1 MIKLNIE
8 DSKNN
13 VTYTMF
19 MYVPNGTIFK
29 YQEDYYLRIEGAV
42 VRDFLFNDEYVVN
55 CVKLLTG
62 ELESLNNNAEVLIP
76 SSKLVI
82 N

>member
-1 MIKLNIE
+1 MNIE

-19 MYVPNGTIFK
+19 MSVPNGTIFK
-29 YQEDYYLRIEGAV
+29 YQEDYYLRIESAV
-42 VRDFLFNDEYVVN
+42 VKDYFLFSEDCVVN

-62 ELESLNNNAEVLIP
+62 ELKSLNNNVKVILP

>member
-1 MIKLNIE
+1 MIIE
-8 DSKNN
+8 DNKNN

-19 MYVPNGTIFK
+19 MSVPNGTIFK
-29 YQEDYYLRIEGAV
+29 YQEDYYLRIESAV
-42 VRDFLFNDEYVVN
+42 IRDFFDEEYVVN

-62 ELESLNNNAEVLIP
+62 ELKSLNNSAKVLIP

>member
-1 MIKLNIE
+1 MNIE

-19 MYVPNGTIFK
+19 MSIPNGTIFK
-29 YQEDYYLRIEGAV
+29 YQEDYYLRIESAV
-42 VRDFLFNDEYVVN
+42 VRGFCFDDVVN

-62 ELESLNNNAEVLIP
+62 ELKSLNNNAKVLIP

>member
-1 MIKLNIE
+1 MNIE

-19 MYVPNGTIFK
+19 MSVPNGTIFK
-29 YQEDYYLRIEGAV
+29 YQEDYYLRIESV
-42 VRDFLFNDEYVVN
+42 VVKDYCFDTDCVVN

-62 ELESLNNNAEVLIP
+62 ELKSLNNNVKVILP

-82 N
+82 D

>member
-1 MIKLNIE
+1 MRYKEIYLERMKIG
-8 DSKNN
+8 
-13 VTYTMF
+13 
-19 MYVPNGTIFK
+19 MYDKYGTIFK
-29 YQEDYYLRIEGAV
+29 YQEDYYLRIESAV
-42 VRDFLFNDEYVVN
+42 IRDFCFDDEYVVN

-62 ELESLNNNAEVLIP
+62 ELKSLNNSAKVVLP

>member
-1 MIKLNIE
+1 MIIE
-8 DSKNN
+8 DNKNN

-19 MYVPNGTIFK
+19 MSVPNGTIFK
-29 YQEDYYLRIEGAV
+29 YQEDYYLRIESAV
-42 VRDFLFNDEYVVN
+42 IRDFCFDNVVN

-62 ELESLNNNAEVLIP
+62 ELESLNNNAKVLIP

>member
-1 MIKLNIE
+1 MMIE

-13 VTYTMF
+13 VTYIMF
-19 MYVPNGTIFK
+19 MSVPNGTIFK
-29 YQEDYYLRIEGAV
+29 YQEDYYLRIESAV
-42 VRDFLFNDEYVVN
+42 IRDFFDKEYVVN

-62 ELESLNNNAEVLIP
+62 ELKSLNNSAKVLIP

>member
-1 MIKLNIE
+1 MIIE
-8 DSKNN
+8 DNKNN
-13 VTYTMF
+13 ITYTMF
-19 MYVPNGTIFK
+19 MSIPNGTIFK
-29 YQEDYYLRIEGAV
+29 YQEDYYLRIESAV
-42 VRDFLFNDEYVVN
+42 IRDFCFDDEYVVN

-62 ELESLNNNAEVLIP
+62 ELKSLNNNAKVLIP

>member
-1 MIKLNIE
+1 MNIE

-13 VTYTMF
+13 ITYTMF
-19 MYVPNGTIFK
+19 MSIPNGTIFK
-29 YQEDYYLRIEGAV
+29 YQEDYYLRIESAV
-42 VRDFLFNDEYVVN
+42 IRDFCFDDEYVVN

-62 ELESLNNNAEVLIP
+62 ELKSLNNNAKVLIP

>member
-1 MIKLNIE
+1 
-8 DSKNN
+8 
-13 VTYTMF
+13 MF
-19 MYVPNGTIFK
+19 MSVPNGTIFK
-29 YQEDYYLRIEGAV
+29 YQEDYYLRIESAV
-42 VRDFLFNDEYVVN
+42 IRDFFDEEYVVN

-62 ELESLNNNAEVLIP
+62 ELKSLNNSAKVLIP

>member
-1 MIKLNIE
+1 MNIE

-29 YQEDYYLRIEGAV
+29 YQEDYYLRIESAV
-42 VRDFLFNDEYVVN
+42 VRDFIFNDEYVVN

-62 ELESLNNNAEVLIP
+62 ELKSLNNNAKVILP

-82 N
+82 D

>member
-1 MIKLNIE
+1 MNIE

-19 MYVPNGTIFK
+19 MSVPNGTIFK
-29 YQEDYYLRIEGAV
+29 YQEDYYLRIESAV
-42 VRDFLFNDEYVVN
+42 IRDSYFDDEYVVN

-62 ELESLNNNAEVLIP
+62 ELKALRNNTKVLIP

>member
-1 MIKLNIE
+1 MNIE
-8 DSKNN
+8 DNKNN

-19 MYVPNGTIFK
+19 MSIPNGTIFK
-29 YQEDYYLRIEGAV
+29 YQEDYYLRIESAV
-42 VRDFLFNDEYVVN
+42 IRDFFDEEYVVN

-62 ELESLNNNAEVLIP
+62 ELKSLNNSAKVLIP

>member
-1 MIKLNIE
+1 MNIE

-29 YQEDYYLRIEGAV
+29 YQEDYYLR
-42 VRDFLFNDEYVVN
+42 VVN

-62 ELESLNNNAEVLIP
+62 ELESLNNSAEVILP

-82 N
+82 D